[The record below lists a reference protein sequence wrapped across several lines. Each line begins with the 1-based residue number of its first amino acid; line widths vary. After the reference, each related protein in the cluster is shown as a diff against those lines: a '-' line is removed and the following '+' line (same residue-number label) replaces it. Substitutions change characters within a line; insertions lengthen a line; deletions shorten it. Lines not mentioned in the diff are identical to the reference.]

1 MEMVA
6 EGVIEPSKNLGCV
19 TVNPTFTAIVEGKNT
34 KEVSRTYFDND
45 VIYEYDDCLIK
56 DDHHYHAIIYG
67 MHR

>member
-45 VIYEYDDCLIK
+45 VIYEYDDCLIND
-56 DDHHYHAIIYG
+56 DDHHHAIIYG
-67 MHR
+67 MYR